1 MDMLSME
8 GATQDST
15 TQTGGY
21 DPLQDIGFSMEP
33 CTKVLPD
40 VLHIKLALL
49 LKKKEN
55 LSILKDLSSLESV
68 QFLKS
73 MKMHQMLRQCSLLI
87 KQILLLR
94 ETSSMHALPWMLY
107 HCFQIQEE
115 YDLSLELINEDMYNI
130 ACVNITLIGH

>member
-49 LKKKEN
+49 LRRDIRQLVLKISIFKQSLKLFSFSYPLCEQTSTYYSFCGRKKGEF
-55 LSILKDLSSLESV
+55 IYFEGPI
-68 QFLKS
+68 KS
-73 MKMHQMLRQCSLLI
+73 GISTVPK
-87 KQILLLR
+87 
-94 ETSSMHALPWMLY
+94 
-107 HCFQIQEE
+107 EE